1 MPRLACVFYCARVE
15 DDVRLTFEE
24 LSDGVVRL
32 RPWLARDASD
42 VTNLLSDPEITRWT
56 SIPPVLDED
65 VLERVCQ
72 PSWAAITDAS
82 TSELQGG
89 VGIYRLD
96 RRHSKAELGYWL
108 GSPARGK
115 GSATRALRLLSG
127 WTFQELGVARLET
140 AIVVGNTASV
150 RVAERAGFVREGIMR
165 SEREL
170 QGRRRDMVL
179 MSLLPR

>member
-1 MPRLACVFYCARVE
+1 VLGRRYCALVE

-32 RPWLARDASD
+32 RPWLAVDAPD
-42 VTNLLSDPEITRWT
+42 VENLLIDPEITRWT

-72 PSWAAITDAS
+72 PSWAAIIDAS

-140 AIVVGNTASV
+140 AIVVGNTASI

-170 QGRRRDMVL
+170 QGRRRDMIL